1 MRMDT
6 EQMAQEIRKFRRE
19 LKVERNLSEHTLKAY
34 ECDLYDLLRWGEEQ
48 QIFEWNDKTT
58 LSYFTYLQE
67 KKHLSA
73 RSIRRKYVSL
83 RQFFRF
89 LEESYEI
96 HERIFRFS
104 SRKFQIPKSLPK
116 TLERTEIQRFLVMAS
131 NNFQNAGSEYQ
142 NWLALRDMC
151 VLELLFSLGL
161 RVGEAAALN
170 VEDYRTEDQS
180 VLIRG
185 KGNKER
191 ILFLSSPVVCQKIGM
206 WLRIRETRSVRDSSL
221 FPSRLGSRMSIYGI
235 ENIFYKY
242 QKAARI
248 NQNATAH
255 SLRHSFATQLLNNGA
270 GIRDVQEL
278 LGHSSIVTTQIYTEV
293 SINRK
298 REVLLRYNGR
308 NGMEVE

>member
-116 TLERTEIQRFLVMAS
+116 TLERTEIQRLLVMAS

-235 ENIFYKY
+235 ESGPDQPERDSPFPAPQLCNPASQQRSRDPRRTGASGAQQYCY
-242 QKAARI
+242 
-248 NQNATAH
+248 NADIHGGVDQPEAG
-255 SLRHSFATQLLNNGA
+255 GA
-270 GIRDVQEL
+270 I
-278 LGHSSIVTTQIYTEV
+278 EV
-293 SINRK
+293 
-298 REVLLRYNGR
+298 
-308 NGMEVE
+308 

>member
-1 MRMDT
+1 MQMDT
-6 EQMAQEIRKFRRE
+6 EQMAQEIQNFRRE

-34 ECDLYDLLRWGEEQ
+34 ECDLHDLLRWGKEHEVCD
-48 QIFEWNDKTT
+48 WNDKAT

-89 LEESYEI
+89 LEDSYNI
-96 HERIFRFS
+96 HERFFRFS
-104 SRKFQIPKSLPK
+104 SRKFQIPKTLPK
-116 TLERTEIQRFLVMAS
+116 TLERSEIERLLAMAS
-131 NNFQNAGSEYQ
+131 SNFQNAESEYQ

-170 VEDYRTEDQS
+170 VEDYRREDQS
-180 VLIRG
+180 ILIHG

-191 ILFLSSPVVCQKIGM
+191 ILFLSSPVVCQKIGI
-206 WLRIRETRSVRDSSL
+206 WLRIRGTRPLRDSAL
-221 FPSRLGSRMSIYGI
+221 FPSRLGRRMSIYGI

-242 QKAARI
+242 QKAAR
-248 NQNATAH
+248 NNH

-308 NGMEVE
+308 NGMEV